1 MFDLDGFTMY
11 ESFSRAKTK
20 RIDSTCCSVPR
31 RSRTAKTQND
41 DENDDATEID
51 PDDEIEALMTSENVE
66 SLKNA
71 PRKPSAVNDA
81 ADDDF
86 RRRRSASSPAPA
98 RSPGFAEG
106 RGPSSPRA
114 SRDRSNDAK
123 NDNND
128 IDDIYA

>member
-1 MFDLDGFTMY
+1 MLLCPEA
-11 ESFSRAKTK
+11 ES
-20 RIDSTCCSVPR
+20 DDEDE
-31 RSRTAKTQND
+31 ND

-86 RRRRSASSPAPA
+86 PAPPLA
-98 RSPGFAEG
+98 ALAAPPPTPRASPKT